1 MRKRRERST
10 SSSYQPS
17 TPENYYRSPT
27 PVLEPLGFHDSDI
40 EILDPKEVE
49 EYQAI
54 KEKAQQQAI
63 KFASNDL
70 RHTLNK
76 NKDTS
81 QTTNSRL
88 EESVKIKFT
97 PTHRTV
103 STPNKII
110 ITEKKS
116 SNNSITTKR
125 EKSPTTDHISALVYQ
140 QHQVVNTLLKT
151 IAEPGPE
158 SLEKAKIL
166 KDFALHLSNSTLDR
180 IQSHELIKSGNVG
193 KRPNNRRLKKS
204 AKRIKSDS
212 E

>member
-1 MRKRRERST
+1 MRKRRERSK

-110 ITEKKS
+110 ITEK
-116 SNNSITTKR
+116 N
-125 EKSPTTDHISALVYQ
+125 LV
-140 QHQVVNTLLKT
+140 
-151 IAEPGPE
+151 I
-158 SLEKAKIL
+158 
-166 KDFALHLSNSTLDR
+166 
-180 IQSHELIKSGNVG
+180 IQSLPNEKNHPQLITLAHLYI
-193 KRPNNRRLKKS
+193 NN
-204 AKRIKSDS
+204 IK
-212 E
+212 